1 MNNISSALVKE
12 RKNERNKQ
20 TKKQRNKERNKEDT
34 FKEFALINLFE
45 FNSIFYACTCTCI
58 YWIESFHFLKE
69 LMVFLSCIIFY
80 LVNIHCITKN
90 LLKIKWF
97 TCWAPTPLKNCSF
110 SKLSDLI
117 AANIHVIINTEIW
130 AQQML

>member
-1 MNNISSALVKE
+1 MPQEQNGLSIWYCDCLNVWIASEKRVRKKE
-12 RKNERNKQ
+12 RK
-20 TKKQRNKERNKEDT
+20 KEYA
-34 FKEFALINLFE
+34 FALINLLE

-69 LMVFLSCIIFY
+69 LMIFLSCIIFY
-80 LVNIHCITKN
+80 LVDIHCMAKN
-90 LLKIKWF
+90 WLKIKWF
-97 TCWAPTPLKNCSF
+97 TCWAPTLLKNCSF

-130 AQQML
+130 AQQIL